1 MRHGRWMAPELLTS
15 GAQASMASDV
25 YAFGIVLSEIDTCE
39 LPFYE
44 REKLAARSVSA
55 RISAAGEGSSED
67 GDARLVNESAVVH
80 KIVSEGWKPSF
91 RVTCPEV
98 IKKLAHDCLLSDP
111 SARPTSLAVA
121 HRIRKAAAK
130 RERPEALA
138 AQAKA
143 TTSLRIR

>member
-1 MRHGRWMAPELLTS
+1 MAPELLAS
-15 GAQASMASDV
+15 GDQSSVASDV
-25 YAFGIVLSEIDTCE
+25 YAFGVVLSEIDTCD
-39 LPFYE
+39 LPFTE
-44 REKLAARSVSA
+44 REKLTARSHTS
-55 RISAAGEGSSED
+55 AGEGSSED
-67 GDARLVNESAVVH
+67 SDSRLMNENIIVH
-80 KIVSEGWKPSF
+80 KIAAEGWKPTF

-98 IKKLAHDCLLSDP
+98 IKKLAQDCLLPDP

-121 HRIRKAAAK
+121 HRLRQAATK